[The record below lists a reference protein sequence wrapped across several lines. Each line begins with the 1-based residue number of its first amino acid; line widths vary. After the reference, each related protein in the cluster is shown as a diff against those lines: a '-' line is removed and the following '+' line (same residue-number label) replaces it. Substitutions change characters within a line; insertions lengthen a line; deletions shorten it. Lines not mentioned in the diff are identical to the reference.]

1 MYHTPLTLCVVDA
14 DLKRCTLPSPPG
26 THLVS
31 IPGLFRIHDEAIRR
45 AMILRIMR
53 CVSFHPWGSLRAD
66 GGRIQKRI
74 TQVVQNLWDPN
85 PFSNKIRMFV
95 AGGGVLWTPVTVKN
109 GRIRTPDRIFAG
121 GMEEDGIFAWLASR
135 QPPLHRYK
143 METLGLPS
151 TLEVNITPD
160 LVRALEAWK
169 TGAPATFEV
178 LYDCRFLV
186 TFDLEKMPEKL
197 AQRIVVPGT
206 KEKILVFPNTRW
218 YWPQVIR
225 EWFALTSVLHSE
237 IDSKPSNLLLSA
249 TQAEVEPDHMMAWKP
264 REKLVS
270 SDWISIKWVRPLD
283 AL

>member
-1 MYHTPLTLCVVDA
+1 
-14 DLKRCTLPSPPG
+14 
-26 THLVS
+26 
-31 IPGLFRIHDEAIRR
+31 
-45 AMILRIMR
+45 
-53 CVSFHPWGSLRAD
+53 
-66 GGRIQKRI
+66 
-74 TQVVQNLWDPN
+74 
-85 PFSNKIRMFV
+85 MFV